1 MKDQRGVK
9 ELQELISDTGATIL
23 TATEEC
29 NTSWQEAELGRKIR
43 KALNFQSK
51 DLLYFSFLDVQAIVA
66 KNHEPE
72 CTRLRMQVNG
82 YLEEVFNFFK

>member
-29 NTSWQEAELGRKIR
+29 NTSWQEAE
-43 KALNFQSK
+43 
-51 DLLYFSFLDVQAIVA
+51 QAAIA
-66 KNHEPE
+66 SSQTPP
-72 CTRLRMQVNG
+72 TRPCR
-82 YLEEVFNFFK
+82 

>member
-9 ELQELISDTGATIL
+9 ELQELISDTGAAIL

-29 NTSWQEAELGRKIR
+29 NSTWQEAELGRTIC

-51 DLLYFSFLDVQAIVA
+51 DLLYFSLIEVQAIVGN
-66 KNHEPE
+66 NHEPE
-72 CTRLRMQVNG
+72 CLRLRMLVNG
-82 YLEEVFNFFK
+82 YLQELFNFFK